1 MGGTAAGHKNEII
14 ALGQLLLQTGIGG
27 TDDALGAVAA
37 DGIAHALAGGDADA
51 VMSQPVAGTVG
62 DQQRAGFCL
71 CPAVHAGKVAVF
83 LDDDGGFHGLGPF
96 PAPREKRAV
105 VRRAGLRRKRRGR
118 PFHTAAFAF
127 SVPCGMCGKTKNN
140 AHGIGAVGIFLSG
153 SVWLCPWRV
162 CGPGPC
168 GHWR

>member
-62 DQQRAGFCL
+62 DQQRAGF
-71 CPAVHAGKVAVF
+71 VF
-83 LDDDGGFHGLGPF
+83 ARRYMRVKSRFFLMMT
-96 PAPREKRAV
+96 V
-105 VRRAGLRRKRRGR
+105 VFMVWVPSLRRGR
-118 PFHTAAFAF
+118 
-127 SVPCGMCGKTKNN
+127 
-140 AHGIGAVGIFLSG
+140 SG
-153 SVWLCPWRV
+153 Q
-162 CGPGPC
+162 
-168 GHWR
+168 